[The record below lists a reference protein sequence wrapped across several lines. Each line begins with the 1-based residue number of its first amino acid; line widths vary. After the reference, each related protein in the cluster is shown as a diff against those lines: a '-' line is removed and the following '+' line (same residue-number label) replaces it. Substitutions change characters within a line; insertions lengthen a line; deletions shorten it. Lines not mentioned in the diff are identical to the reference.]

1 MIKYKKLERRRNM
14 NELNEIMITEIF
26 KNPLFLIFLCIG
38 LAYIIYKIIKNEKT
52 KTNIEMN
59 NKECLYIRKSFMT
72 ENEKIFYF
80 KLKNIETLGY
90 KVVPQVN
97 LASIIT
103 KQSDSRYNTELF
115 RNIDFGIFDNEYNLL
130 LLIELNDSSHKQ
142 ATRHERDLK
151 VKKICESAK
160 INLIFFYTSYPNE
173 RDYIIN
179 RVMKELEKE

>member
-1 MIKYKKLERRRNM
+1 M
-14 NELNEIMITEIF
+14 NELNKILITGIL
-26 KNPLFLIFLCIG
+26 KNPLFLILFCIG
-38 LAYIIYKIIKNEKT
+38 FVYIVYKVIISFKK
-52 KTNIEMN
+52 KKIETN
-59 NKECLYIRKSFMT
+59 NKECLYIKKSFMT
-72 ENEKIFYF
+72 DNEKRFYS

-90 KVVPQVN
+90 KVIPQVN

-151 VKKICESAK
+151 VKRICESAK
-160 INLIFFYTSYPNE
+160 IKLIFFYTSYPNE
-173 RDYIIN
+173 EDYIIN
-179 RVMKELEKE
+179 RILKTLEKE